1 MDRSTDLVEVLTD
14 LGVEVHRVQND
25 EINGRCPVHH
35 LNKGRES
42 SRFSWY
48 INSETGLWYC
58 FSCGGRGNLSMLVSE
73 LTTDPSAM
81 WSVQKH
87 LIDSGL
93 RRLSEP
99 EHEAIERHSP
109 VDWLHYTK
117 FDQYPDRLCQLRRI
131 EPEIARKYGIRW
143 DKENKATILPILSP
157 SAELWGWQAKKKG
170 WVRNYPE
177 GIHKGDTLFGI
188 ERAFA
193 PVAVVLES
201 PLDVV
206 RFHSVYAGSE
216 YSAVA
221 TFGANISD
229 NQVNL
234 LVNRFDGI
242 LVALDNDSAGKT
254 ETKRLAK
261 RLPSMRSGIRYWK
274 YTDMNDVKDLGDM
287 TDGQIM
293 NGLNGASVIRV

>member
-131 EPEIARKYGIRW
+131 EPEIAVSY
-143 DKENKATILPILSP
+143 THLTLPTTP
-157 SAELWGWQAKKKG
+157 Y
-170 WVRNYPE
+170 V
-177 GIHKGDTLFGI
+177 
-188 ERAFA
+188 
-193 PVAVVLES
+193 
-201 PLDVV
+201 
-206 RFHSVYAGSE
+206 
-216 YSAVA
+216 
-221 TFGANISD
+221 
-229 NQVNL
+229 
-234 LVNRFDGI
+234 
-242 LVALDNDSAGKT
+242 
-254 ETKRLAK
+254 
-261 RLPSMRSGIRYWK
+261 
-274 YTDMNDVKDLGDM
+274 
-287 TDGQIM
+287 
-293 NGLNGASVIRV
+293 